1 ELDEENDEKS
11 NSETDQSEVANSVT
25 SPKQQVVATQPTVE
39 SPSDSK
45 FDSVQLETNLHN
57 SDRES
62 PPMAA
67 SDKRGPSPSVSFSEL
82 PKVLSTNSYLAAAL
96 KASVTSLSSSGGR
109 SYTETT
115 TSPSSSPTLQ
125 IKQEPF
131 SQQESSSHP
140 TKSNSKQQQQHSLKS
155 PSPGEI
161 VNSVNSIASSLL
173 NSDAVSNTFSN
184 MIQGIPLLSSV

>member
-1 ELDEENDEKS
+1 
-11 NSETDQSEVANSVT
+11 
-25 SPKQQVVATQPTVE
+25 
-39 SPSDSK
+39 
-45 FDSVQLETNLHN
+45 
-57 SDRES
+57 
-62 PPMAA
+62 MAA

-140 TKSNSKQQQQHSLKS
+140 TKSNPKQQQQHSLKS

-173 NSDAVSNTFSN
+173 NSDAQTLSLEVKEKKTVP
-184 MIQGIPLLSSV
+184 QGTLKKKHIPLQEVRY